1 VTRIDFYRY
10 AEDKQQFACRL
21 ASKASRTKRVL
32 VYSPDRAALER
43 FDKLLWTVPQT
54 GFVPHCFADSPLASE
69 TPVLLAT
76 SGEGLA
82 HHDVLLNL
90 GDEWP
95 PFFATFDRLLEIVG
109 ADDDDKARARAR
121 YKFYQQRGYEIQVN
135 DVEADRRKD

>member
-21 ASKASRTKRVL
+21 AGKASRTKRVV

-43 FDKLLWTVPQT
+43 FDKLLWSIPQT
-54 GFVPHCFADSPLASE
+54 GFVPHCFADSPLAPE
-69 TPVLLAT
+69 TPVLLAA

-109 ADDDDKARARAR
+109 ADEDDKARARSR

-135 DVEADRRKD
+135 DLEPERRRD